1 MRRPRAR
8 TRTRTM
14 GFEEENRFYW
24 MRMNISD
31 SGLTRILVIRNS
43 ASSLPA
49 SFVGRAR
56 EASPVPT
63 AEGSDGCG
71 GRQAAFFPGA
81 KFSK

>member
-1 MRRPRAR
+1 
-8 TRTRTM
+8 
-14 GFEEENRFYW
+14 
-24 MRMNISD
+24 MNISD

-56 EASPVPT
+56 ESSPVPT

-81 KFSK
+81 KFMCGWVTELVRRDAAAGVDAEGDGED

>member
-1 MRRPRAR
+1 
-8 TRTRTM
+8 
-14 GFEEENRFYW
+14 
-24 MRMNISD
+24 MNISD

-71 GRQAAFFPGA
+71 GRQAAFPVCGWVTELVRRDA
-81 KFSK
+81 AAGVDTEGDGED